1 MLLISLS
8 ICIYRAAYENGK
20 IFPFGSKED
29 FGPLSHELLIDPS
42 FALYLYGG
50 TWHLEVQR

>member
-8 ICIYRAAYENGK
+8 ICIYKAAYESGK
-20 IFPFGSKED
+20 IFPSGYKKEFGR
-29 FGPLSHELLIDPS
+29 LSHELLIDPS

-50 TWHLEVQR
+50 TWHLEV